1 MKYRILIFSVLLSAL
16 TPLSAQQYTLKFAT
30 VAPEGSTW
38 MNVMREYDAAI
49 RKESDGRMGFKIYA
63 GAVQGDEK
71 AVLKKI
77 RIGQIHAGGFTGV
90 AMGEIAPMVRILD
103 TPFLVRSSAE
113 ADYLYT
119 TFNQDFERAF
129 TDGGYVLLGWA
140 EVGFVHVF
148 TNAMITKPEDL
159 KSLKMWVWEGD
170 PVAETAFSVL
180 GLRPIPLSLENVLTS
195 LQTGLVNAFYISPYA
210 AIALQWYTRAKYIVD
225 VPLTCAA
232 GSVLISRKQFDP
244 LPKDLQ
250 DILLM
255 NGKKYMAKLTEL
267 SRRDNAKAMDEFKKQ
282 GMTFIKA
289 SEKDVQYYMNAG
301 NEARKE
307 LVGKNYSQEFLTR
320 VETALAT
327 YRKTNSGKGGQ

>member
-1 MKYRILIFSVLLSAL
+1 MKYQIVVLSVFLSAMSSL
-16 TPLSAQQYTLKFAT
+16 YAQQYTLKFAT

-38 MNVMREYDAAI
+38 MNVMKEYDTAI
-49 RKESDGRMGFKIYA
+49 RKESDGRMGFKVYA

-77 RIGQIHAGGFTGV
+77 RIGQLHAGGFTGV

-119 TFNQDFERAF
+119 TFNQDFEKAF

-148 TNAMITKPEDL
+148 TNSMVTKPEDL

-170 PVAETAFSVL
+170 PVAEAAFGVL
-180 GLRPIPLSLENVLTS
+180 GIRPIPLSLENVLTS
-195 LQTGLVNAFYISPYA
+195 LQTGLVNAFYTSPYA

-232 GSVLISRKQFDP
+232 GAVLISRKQFDP

-250 DILLM
+250 DILLV

-282 GMTFIKA
+282 GMIFIKA

-301 NEARKE
+301 NQARIE
-307 LVGKNYSQEFLTR
+307 LIGKNYSREFLTR
-320 VETALAT
+320 VETALAS
-327 YRKTNSGKGGQ
+327 YRKTNSGKGGK